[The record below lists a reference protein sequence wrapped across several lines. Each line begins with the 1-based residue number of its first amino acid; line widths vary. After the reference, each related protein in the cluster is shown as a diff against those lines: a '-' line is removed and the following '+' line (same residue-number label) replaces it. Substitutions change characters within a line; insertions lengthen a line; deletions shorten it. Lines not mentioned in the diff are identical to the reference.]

1 MARSGGRGDPTT
13 AYARSVSEGVIPAN
27 RLLRLACERHLGDL
41 ARGAGRGLRFDLAAA
56 RHAIDFFGFLRH
68 SKGEWAGEPFTLAPW
83 QAFLVGSLFGWK
95 RDDGLRRFRTA
106 YCAVPRKNGKST
118 TSAGIGLYLLVADGE
133 QGAEVYSAAT
143 TRDQARIVFDEAK
156 RMVATSP
163 ALRRRV
169 ELLINNLHVAASA
182 SRFMPLS
189 SDSSTMDGLNVH
201 GAIIDELHAHKTR
214 GVVDVL
220 DTATGARRQPLLF
233 EITTAGYDRH
243 SICFEHHDYSIK
255 VLDGVLQDDSWFAY
269 IAAAD
274 EDDDWTDAKV
284 WRKANP
290 NFGISVKEDDLAR
303 KAEKAIAL
311 PGAQNAFRRLHLNQW
326 TEQAERWIDMAA
338 WDACDAPVDLERLRG
353 RPCFGGLDL
362 STTTDVTALAWVFP
376 PTPDDGLWRVLSRY
390 FVPAENLRRRAE
402 RDRVPY
408 DLWAGQGFI
417 EATAGNV
424 VDYGAIEQRIFADA
438 ALFQVRE
445 IAYDPWNATHIAL
458 RLQDRGGEDDR
469 VPPGLPLDGGADPR
483 AREADRLPQAR
494 PRRQSGHPLDGLERR
509 RRSGSRRQ
517 PEAGQGQ
524 VDRAHRRH
532 RRDHHGLGP
541 RHAAPGARAFLP
553 NAHLA
558 IANGLHSPDNPHQP
572 RHHAAW
578 RGATQHHRLPTH
590 HQPPAA
596 RYAKRVGEQF
606 ARWVMLHVQSN
617 PLPICTRPRVLIK
630 GKRT

>member
-1 MARSGGRGDPTT
+1 VARAGTGDDPVT
-13 AYARSVSEGVIPAN
+13 AYARSVSEGPVLAN
-27 RLLRLACERHLGDL
+27 HLARLACERHLDDL
-41 ARGAGRGLRFDLAAA
+41 ASGAGRGLRFDLAAA
-56 RHAIDFFGFLRH
+56 RHAIEFFGFLRH
-68 SKGEWAGEPFTLAPW
+68 SKGEWAGEAFILAAW
-83 QAFLVGSLFGWK
+83 QAFIVGSLFGWK
-95 RDDGLRRFRTA
+95 RSDGLRRFRTA
-106 YCAVPRKNGKST
+106 YCAVPRKNGKSS
-118 TSAGIGLYLLVADGE
+118 TSAGIGLYLLVADNE
-133 QGAEVYSAAT
+133 QGAEIYSAAT

-156 RMVATSP
+156 RMVASSP

-169 ELLINNLHVAASA
+169 EPLINNLHVAGSA

-255 VLDGVLQDDSWFAY
+255 VLDGVLPDDSWFAY

-274 EDDDWTDAKV
+274 EGDDWTDPKV

-338 WDACDAPVDLERLRG
+338 WDACAFPVDLEQLRG

-362 STTTDVTALAWVFP
+362 STTTDVTALAWIFP
-376 PTPDDGLWRVLSRY
+376 PGHDGELWRVLSRY
-390 FVPAENLRRRAE
+390 FVPEDHLRKRAE

-408 DLWAGQGFI
+408 DLWTRQGFI
-417 EATAGNV
+417 EATPGNV
-424 VDYGAIEQRIFADA
+424 VDYGAIEQRIRADA
-438 ALFQVRE
+438 ALFDVKE

-458 RLQDRGGEDDR
+458 RLQEEGAKMIEFRQGFRSMAAPTRELEKLIVSQKLAHSGNPVTRWMAANVAVAQDPAGNLKPAKDKSTERI
-469 VPPGLPLDGGADPR
+469 DGIVALIMAIGR
-483 AREADRLPQAR
+483 AMLPQE
-494 PRRQSGHPLDGLERR
+494 S
-509 RRSGSRRQ
+509 
-517 PEAGQGQ
+517 
-524 VDRAHRRH
+524 
-532 RRDHHGLGP
+532 
-541 RHAAPGARAFLP
+541 APSYQLFF
-553 NAHLA
+553 
-558 IANGLHSPDNPHQP
+558 
-572 RHHAAW
+572 
-578 RGATQHHRLPTH
+578 
-590 HQPPAA
+590 
-596 RYAKRVGEQF
+596 VG
-606 ARWVMLHVQSN
+606 
-617 PLPICTRPRVLIK
+617 
-630 GKRT
+630 